1 MTIPDLH
8 LAAEAVAA
16 YVDGELAPVPEHR
29 AEAHLAVC
37 AECRRS
43 VVLQRHAKRVLLAAG
58 EPAPS
63 SDLLAKL
70 RGIPLTADIGTPD
83 MVLAVEGNTLFWGT
97 GDAAGRAG
105 GDAGRAHRS
114 WSLPSLPHPHRG
126 PRTQRLGRGLVGA
139 AAGIAVGMLASFSP
153 APASAGAGSAG
164 GSSVVAP
171 GGSTSVS
178 EVDTTR
184 IGTMPNR
191 PLRMPASPDVMSA
204 SFAGQR

>member
-16 YVDGELAPVPEHR
+16 YVDGELATVPEHR

-97 GDAAGRAG
+97 GDAARRGG
-105 GDAGRAHRS
+105 GDTGRTHRA
-114 WSLPSLPHPHRG
+114 WSLPHPHRG

-153 APASAGAGSAG
+153 APASAGAGPAG

-171 GGSTSVS
+171 GGSSSVS

-184 IGTMPNR
+184 IGSMPSR
-191 PLRMPASPDVMSA
+191 PLRMPTAPAVMSA
-204 SFAGQR
+204 SFVGQR

>member
-16 YVDGELAPVPEHR
+16 YVDGELATVPEHR
-29 AEAHLAVC
+29 AQAHLAVC

-70 RGIPLTADIGTPD
+70 RGIPLTADIGSPD
-83 MVLAVEGNTLFWGT
+83 IVLAVEGSNLVWGT
-97 GDAAGRAG
+97 GDAARRAG
-105 GDAGRAHRS
+105 DDAGRAHRA
-114 WSLPSLPHPHRG
+114 WSLPHPHRG
-126 PRTQRLGRGLVGA
+126 PRTQRLSRGLVGA

-153 APASAGAGSAG
+153 APASAGAGPAG
-164 GSSVVAP
+164 GSSAVAP
-171 GGSTSVS
+171 GGSSSVS

-184 IGTMPNR
+184 IGSMPNR
-191 PLRMPASPDVMSA
+191 PLRMPTAPDVMSA
-204 SFAGQR
+204 SFVGQR